1 MHVIVGLSL
10 FIILCYNFN
19 KQEHALDTPLIDQES
34 ETNPFLLHEHL
45 LLFFFGGGGGC
56 LVFCYFHR
64 ARDFFVP
71 DLEFSTTKFGY
82 IKDVIYL
89 KVV

>member
-19 KQEHALDTPLIDQES
+19 KQEHALTTPLIDQES
-34 ETNPFLLHEHL
+34 EKNPFLLHVHL
-45 LLFFFGGGGGC
+45 PCVFFLGGGG
-56 LVFCYFHR
+56 LLFCYFHR

>member
-45 LLFFFGGGGGC
+45 SLFFLGGG
-56 LVFCYFHR
+56 
-64 ARDFFVP
+64 
-71 DLEFSTTKFGY
+71 
-82 IKDVIYL
+82 
-89 KVV
+89 VVLCSAISIGLGISLYRI